1 MAAQA
6 WQAEGSPEPTKRS
19 KVRTDST
26 KLSSD
31 LKTPHTHALKKK
43 ITQLL
48 PFCQAS
54 RLERNEI
61 KLHCVLEPCVSCCC
75 LSQFA
80 RSLERSWSCAEIC
93 SLLASLPCPPPSPP
107 NPAPVRPFLPFL
119 ALPSLSHSFFLSLFS
134 SSCLS
139 RFLFL
144 SLAFSLPFSLFLF
157 HTLSLPIDYLL
168 PPLSPP
174 FTLHFSLLPSFEN
187 SRPCI
192 HSRAVAA
199 SSPGL
204 FPHPPP

>member
-1 MAAQA
+1 MFPA
-6 WQAEGSPEPTKRS
+6 
-19 KVRTDST
+19 V
-26 KLSSD
+26 
-31 LKTPHTHALKKK
+31 
-43 ITQLL
+43 
-48 PFCQAS
+48 AS
-54 RLERNEI
+54 R
-61 KLHCVLEPCVSCCC
+61 C
-75 LSQFA
+75 LPGAWKEAGAA
-80 RSLERSWSCAEIC
+80 RRDLQPPSFSPL
-93 SLLASLPCPPPSPP
+93 PPPSPP

-119 ALPSLSHSFFLSLFS
+119 ALPSLSHPFFLSLFS

-174 FTLHFSLLPSFEN
+174 FTLHLSLLPSFEN